1 MRKAIVP
8 PLQFMKFPHPLSL
21 LFACVAIA
29 ATLTWVLPAGEYDR
43 HKDEA
48 TGRTVVTSGTFHA
61 AAPNPVSP
69 FEALVA
75 LPRGMADAGSVIF
88 FVFLVGGA
96 FTAVDKTGALRS
108 LVDLVVAKSEGRGM
122 LAVPI
127 VSVLFAGLGALE
139 NMQEEI
145 IALIPVLLVLTRRL
159 GLDPLVAV
167 AISAGS
173 AAVGASFSPLN
184 PFQVLIAQKLS
195 QLPPGSGAGPRTVFL
210 LVAVAVWIFATL
222 RYAARTKM
230 KEGQTSGE
238 QAPPAPL
245 DGRHLAILGAVA
257 LSFATFM
264 IGIIQFGWDFDQLT
278 APFVAMGIA
287 AGVIGGLGA
296 AGTALAFAEGF
307 ASMATA
313 AMLIGVAR
321 AISYVLDQGHV
332 IDTIVHS
339 LVTPLESLPSY
350 ASALGMMLLHAGI
363 HIPVPSVSGQAA
375 LTMPVLIPVGDLV
388 SVSRQTVVLA
398 YQYGAGLTELVT
410 PTNGAMMAILAAA
423 NVPYEKWIRFAL
435 PGFAGLFALGA
446 LAVILAIATGF

>member
-1 MRKAIVP
+1 
-8 PLQFMKFPHPLSL
+8 MKFPHPLSL
-21 LFACVAIA
+21 LFLGVALAAC
-29 ATLTWVLPAGEYDR
+29 LTWVLPAGQYDR
-43 HKDEA
+43 HRDEA
-48 TGRTVVTSGTFHA
+48 TGRDVVTPGTFRP

-69 FEALVA
+69 FSALVA

-96 FTAVDKTGALRS
+96 FTAVDRTGALRA
-108 LVDLVVAKSEGRGM
+108 LVDLLVARTAGRGI
-122 LAVPI
+122 LVIPI
-127 VSVLFAGLGALE
+127 VSVLFAALGALE

-145 IALIPVLLVLTRRL
+145 IALVPVLLLLTARL

-173 AAVGASFSPLN
+173 AAVGAAFSPLN

-195 QLPPGSGAGPRTVFL
+195 QLPPGSGAGFRTAFL
-210 LVAVAVWIFATL
+210 VMAVLFWIAATM
-222 RYAARTKM
+222 RYIARGRALTK
-230 KEGQTSGE
+230 
-238 QAPPAPL
+238 APASEAGTASMG
-245 DGRHLAILGAVA
+245 GRDLGILATVA
-257 LSFATFM
+257 LSFAAFM
-264 IGIIQFGWDFDQLT
+264 VGIIQFGWDFDQLS
-278 APFVAMGIA
+278 APFVAMGVL
-287 AGVIGGLGA
+287 AGLLGGLGA

-332 IDTIVHS
+332 IDTLVHAM
-339 LVTPLESLPSY
+339 VTPLESLPSY
-350 ASALGMMLLHAGI
+350 ASAIGMMLLHVGI

-398 YQYGAGLTELVT
+398 YQYGAGLTDVIT
-410 PTNGAMMAILAAA
+410 PTNGGMMAILAAA
-423 NVPYEKWIRFAL
+423 GVPHEKWIRFAL
-435 PGFAGLFALGA
+435 PVFGA
-446 LAVILAIATGF
+446 LLTLGGIAVAVAIAIRF